1 MTSAHNVTADLID
14 QSPPSYR
21 MPRSYPAVIYDH
33 VLHVSSDYINLNQN
47 GALEIDWLQSI
58 TIWGL
63 NLTGPC
69 TEDEHLSLGVVN
81 SVQETQHM

>member
-1 MTSAHNVTADLID
+1 ML
-14 QSPPSYR
+14 
-21 MPRSYPAVIYDH
+21 RSYPAVIYYH

-47 GALEIDWLQSI
+47 GALEIDWVQSI

-63 NLTGPC
+63 NLTGTC
-69 TEDEHLSLGVVN
+69 IEDEHLSLSGVVN